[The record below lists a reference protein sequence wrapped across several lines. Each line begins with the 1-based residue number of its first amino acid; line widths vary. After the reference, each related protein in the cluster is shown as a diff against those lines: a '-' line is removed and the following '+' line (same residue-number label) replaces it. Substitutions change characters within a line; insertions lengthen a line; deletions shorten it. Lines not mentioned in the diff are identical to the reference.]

1 MLKFGMLSLF
11 LLGFSFSWVGLI
23 SSCMF
28 VTFLWMI
35 LQSTY
40 SVGSISWVMVDNYS
54 FVLVMLSFWVTALMF
69 MASYY
74 INFNNKFPGLF
85 SLMILMML
93 FFLLMSFSTSNFMMF
108 YVMFEAS
115 LIPIFLLVLGWGY
128 QPERVSASYYLL
140 FYTLTASLPLLIG
153 LISAYDYFCSLD
165 YFIFFV
171 ESMVEPFT
179 FSSPFFVILI
189 LAFMVKMPVYFFHL
203 WLPKA
208 HVEAPVAGSMILAGV
223 LLKLG
228 GYGLIRLFMFSEDN
242 MLESFSW
249 LTTLSIFGA
258 ILGSLICLRQTD
270 VKSLVAYSSV
280 AHMALVLMGLSMG
293 SYISVAGAIII
304 MVAHGLCSS
313 GLFSLVGMVYE
324 RVSSRSLLVLRS
336 GLSMAPSLSL
346 WWFLLSVANMAAP
359 PTPNLAGE
367 ILIFISSLS
376 FLGLLALVVG
386 LASFFGAAF
395 NLYMYSSTQHGNL
408 MLGVSGMKDSLYR
421 EHQVLFFHV
430 SSLLMSLFMLMN
442 MFVC

>member
-11 LLGFSFSWVGLI
+11 LLGFSFSWVGLT

-179 FSSPFFVILI
+179 FSSPFFVILT

-249 LTTLSIFGA
+249 LITLSIFGA

-442 MFVC
+442 MFV

>member
-1 MLKFGMLSLF
+1 
-11 LLGFSFSWVGLI
+11 
-23 SSCMF
+23 
-28 VTFLWMI
+28 
-35 LQSTY
+35 
-40 SVGSISWVMVDNYS
+40 MVDNYS
-54 FVLVMLSFWVTALMF
+54 FVLVMLSFWVTALIF

-85 SLMILMML
+85 SLMILIML
-93 FFLLMSFSTSNFMMF
+93 FFLLISFRTSNFMIF
-108 YVMFEAS
+108 YVIFEAS

-171 ESMVEPFT
+171 ERMVEPFT
-179 FSSPFFVILI
+179 FRSPFFVILI
-189 LAFMVKMPVYFFHL
+189 LAFIVKIPVYFFHL

-208 HVEAPVAGSMILAGV
+208 HVEAPVAGSIILAGV

-228 GYGLIRLFMFSEDN
+228 GYGLIRLFMFREDN
-242 MLESFSW
+242 ILESFSW
-249 LTTLSIFGA
+249 LITLSIFGA

-280 AHMALVLMGLSMG
+280 AHIALVLMGLRIG
-293 SYISVAGAIII
+293 SYIRVAGAIII
-304 MVAHGLCSS
+304 IVAHGLCSS
-313 GLFSLVGMVYE
+313 GLFRLVGIVYE
-324 RVSSRSLLVLRS
+324 RVSSRSLLVLRR
-336 GLSMAPSLSL
+336 GLSIAPSLSL
-346 WWFLLSVANMAAP
+346 WWFLLRVANIAAP

-395 NLYMYSSTQHGNL
+395 NLYIYSRTQHGNL
-408 MLGVSGMKDSLYR
+408 ILGVSGIKDSLYR

-430 SSLLMSLFMLMN
+430 RSLLISLFILIN
-442 MFVC
+442 IFVCYYSLNKI